1 MHPLIA
7 KIEIIDGKKFEKP
20 FVAFNDPVAV
30 ISKIIAINKNTYA
43 CVRVIITFIYSD
55 KINF

>member
-20 FVAFNDPVAV
+20 FVAFKDPVAV
-30 ISKIIAINKNTYA
+30 TSKIIAINKNT
-43 CVRVIITFIYSD
+43 
-55 KINF
+55 